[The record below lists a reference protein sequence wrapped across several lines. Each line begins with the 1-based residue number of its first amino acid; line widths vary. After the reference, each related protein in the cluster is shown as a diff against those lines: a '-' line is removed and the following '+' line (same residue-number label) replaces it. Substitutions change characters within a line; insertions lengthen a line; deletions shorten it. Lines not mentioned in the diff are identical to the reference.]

1 MFEKVNDMEQYQC
14 IVVDLAYYDNQKR
27 IIVSVNDDVIEIS
40 AEIDG
45 VTFSALGEYYFETYQ
60 SFRDKLLDMGYGL
73 KCNGSRINAVQSG
86 MMGYCPKIYL
96 VEMGK
101 QALRSD
107 IVNIWEYADISY
119 FPNSKEQSEYSE
131 KWYESI

>member
-1 MFEKVNDMEQYQC
+1 MEQYQC
-14 IVVDLAYYDNQKR
+14 IVVDLAYYDNPKQIKG
-27 IIVSVNDDVIEIS
+27 IEIS

-45 VTFSALGEYYFETYQ
+45 ITFSALGEYYFETYQ
-60 SFRDKLLDMGYGL
+60 LFRDKLLDMGYGL

-86 MMGYCPKIYL
+86 MMGYCPQIYL

-131 KWYESI
+131 KWYLDRHR